1 MAVDIPPQ
9 VASAVEDR
17 ELGALIGRYPQAIN
31 RILLVQCRVYGG
43 VFGISFLGTVLG
55 GATGGDAAAVP
66 VAIPLLAISVWLVLL
81 GERIKRNRAFYLYR
95 EGIVATKSS
104 GRIAL
109 SARWEDLQ
117 LYWEITRTGPNA
129 TGPLRDL
136 YRLVADGR
144 TLLRHGELRNTGPG
158 RIMRELATAGRTPA
172 LVRLLRSGKAVPFGP
187 LTATPTAGLVYRNE
201 TLPWATIDEIGV
213 AQDVATVSLRGRRP
227 ILIRT
232 AKVPDILV
240 LIHIAS
246 SAKTSPG
253 WFSEDE

>member
-1 MAVDIPPQ
+1 MAVDMPLQ

-17 ELGALIGRYPQAIN
+17 ELGALIGRYPLAIN

-55 GATGGDAAAVP
+55 GATGGDPAAIP

-95 EGIVATKSS
+95 EGIVAAKSS

-109 SARWEDLQ
+109 IDVAE
-117 LYWEITRTGPNA
+117 NA
-129 TGPLRDL
+129 AAISLSERRP
-136 YRLVADGR
+136 V
-144 TLLRHGELRNTGPG
+144 
-158 RIMRELATAGRTPA
+158 
-172 LVRLLRSGKAVPFGP
+172 LVRMG
-187 LTATPTAGLVYRNE
+187 
-201 TLPWATIDEIGV
+201 
-213 AQDVATVSLRGRRP
+213 
-227 ILIRT
+227 
-232 AKVPDILV
+232 KVPDILV

>member
-1 MAVDIPPQ
+1 MAVDIPPR

-31 RILLVQCRVYGG
+31 RILMVQCRMYAG
-43 VFGISFLGTVLG
+43 VSGAVFLATVAG
-55 GATGGDAAAVP
+55 GATGGDAAAIP
-66 VAIPLLAISVWLVLL
+66 VAFPFLAISVRLVLV

-109 SARWEDLQ
+109 SARWEDLR
-117 LYWEITRTGPNA
+117 LYWEITRIGPNA

-158 RIMRELATAGRTPA
+158 RTMRELATAGRTPA
-172 LVRLLRSGKAVPFGP
+172 LVRLLRSGNAVPFGL
-187 LTATPTAGLVYRNE
+187 LTATPAGLVYRNE
-201 TLPWATIDEIGV
+201 ALPWTTIDGI
-213 AQDVATVSLRGRRP
+213 DVAENAAAVSLSERRP
-227 ILIRT
+227 VLIRMG
-232 AKVPDILV
+232 KVPDILV